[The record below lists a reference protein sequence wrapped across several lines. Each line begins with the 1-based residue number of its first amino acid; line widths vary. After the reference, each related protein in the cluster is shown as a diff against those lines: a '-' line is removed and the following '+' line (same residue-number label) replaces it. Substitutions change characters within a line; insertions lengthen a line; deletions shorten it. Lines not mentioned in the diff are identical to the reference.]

1 MLSLPQVVSQ
11 LGQVSCLQWL
21 SGSAWRQS
29 QLIGASQIMGKTAL
43 HCTGQPHKDCLTQIP
58 AGLAGLVCKA
68 VVTAPIFQ
76 LQGAEAGGVKPVA
89 GMI

>member
-1 MLSLPQVVSQ
+1 
-11 LGQVSCLQWL
+11 
-21 SGSAWRQS
+21 
-29 QLIGASQIMGKTAL
+29 MGKTAL

-68 VVTAPIFQ
+68 VVTAPVFQ

-89 GMI
+89 SMI